1 MAAASF
7 CPIES
12 NGPAVD
18 AKVRTRSGLLLTI
31 LFSCMREEAAMSALY
46 YVFVCCLIARTEGM
60 RKELGC
66 WSGKLFSTLVA
77 GLALI
82 IAGLALIICC
92 LTSATAEF
100 CDFRAIIA
108 CAPLRVPET
117 MRWLKIRYYW
127 IGPKKN
133 SRILLVEAGWLGAEL
148 I

>member
-1 MAAASF
+1 MKDPLFKVLELFRSARHLCLAAASF
-7 CPIES
+7 CPIKS
-12 NGPAVD
+12 NGPVVD

-82 IAGLALIICC
+82 ICC

-117 MRWLKIRYYW
+117 MRWLKIRYY
-127 IGPKKN
+127 
-133 SRILLVEAGWLGAEL
+133 
-148 I
+148 

>member
-1 MAAASF
+1 
-7 CPIES
+7 
-12 NGPAVD
+12 
-18 AKVRTRSGLLLTI
+18 
-31 LFSCMREEAAMSALY
+31 MREEAAMSALY

-77 GLALI
+77 GLAR
-82 IAGLALIICC
+82 IICC

-117 MRWLKIRYYW
+117 MRWLKIRYY
-127 IGPKKN
+127 
-133 SRILLVEAGWLGAEL
+133 
-148 I
+148 